1 MVHFDA
7 PPSDLPK
14 PALEQAKA
22 LIEGNVSSLPSILK
36 TPFSKASLS
45 LVMIAQTAYA
55 KSQAATKLAAST
67 TTPKSARIGF
77 KLSASAAIKE
87 APPFAALQQQ
97 AVELVKSHEAAYKA
111 LIVSCAELEVTA
123 HQETLMK
130 AIMKTVSQLSTL
142 FAMDVGT
149 EIIGVEEYG
158 PFRMM
163 VFDGLYNQ
171 LRKTAIVGATLT
183 GVSQQDYLV
192 QCATVTSESAQHD
205 WFDFEYGWSNP
216 HQTNCV
222 RILINVLL
230 RPIDK
235 LSTASTE
242 MAAKL
247 AISKQ
252 WETYL
257 TDGATADATMA
268 VDNEAAATPKIVAK
282 MIDDKIAAG
291 IRKAIKT
298 LVPQGNLPKAG
309 NQSKSKSKKSK
320 SKSKSKSGMKPDDD
334 DDDASTT
341 PRNTNTRGGNNNS
354 NNTRN
359 RNNKDGQKTSSTANA
374 GNGTG
379 GANAGAS
386 STNKK
391 ANKKARGGDN
401 DTPAASGKKRGANAP
416 KGRSRSK
423 SNARRND

>member
-1 MVHFDA
+1 
-7 PPSDLPK
+7 
-14 PALEQAKA
+14 
-22 LIEGNVSSLPSILK
+22 
-36 TPFSKASLS
+36 
-45 LVMIAQTAYA
+45 
-55 KSQAATKLAAST
+55 
-67 TTPKSARIGF
+67 
-77 KLSASAAIKE
+77 
-87 APPFAALQQQ
+87 
-97 AVELVKSHEAAYKA
+97 
-111 LIVSCAELEVTA
+111 
-123 HQETLMK
+123 
-130 AIMKTVSQLSTL
+130 
-142 FAMDVGT
+142 MDVGT
-149 EIIGVEEYG
+149 DIIGVEEYG

-163 VFDGLYNQ
+163 VFEGLYNQ

-183 GVSQQDYLV
+183 GVSQEDYLA
-192 QCATVTSESAQHD
+192 QCATVTSESPRQD

-216 HQTNCV
+216 HQTNCI
-222 RILINVLL
+222 RMLINVLL

-268 VDNEAAATPKIVAK
+268 VDNEASATPKIVAK

-298 LVPQGNLPKAG
+298 LVPQGNLPKGG
-309 NQSKSKSKKSK
+309 NQSKSKKKSK
-320 SKSKSKSGMKPDDD
+320 SKSKSKSGTKPDGD

-341 PRNTNTRGGNNNS
+341 PRTTNKRGGNNGND
-354 NNTRN
+354 NPRT